1 MVSTWI
7 FTFQFFAFFFG
18 RMRLKKHSE
27 KTEDA
32 RPKREQRKRERASS
46 GTRKSA
52 ALSRLVAKRLLARLA
67 RARKFVT
74 KFLDE
79 EGEVFADGR
88 SNYSRKNTAEN
99 MCGDCRKLCGHRPK
113 ESAKEGRNLEKG
125 SCLPRRVKRR
135 SLSFKKMRKSWK

>member
-1 MVSTWI
+1 M
-7 FTFQFFAFFFG
+7 
-18 RMRLKKHSE
+18 KKHSE

-79 EGEVFADGR
+79 EGEV
-88 SNYSRKNTAEN
+88 SRKGGVITSKN
-99 MCGDCRKLCGHRPK
+99 MCGDFRKMCGHRPK
-113 ESAKEGRNLEKG
+113 EDAKEGLNLKKG
-125 SCLPRRVKRR
+125 ICLPRRVKRR
-135 SLSFKKMRKSWK
+135 SMIALKGENHENNQADLENTY

>member
-1 MVSTWI
+1 
-7 FTFQFFAFFFG
+7 
-18 RMRLKKHSE
+18 MRLKKHSE

-79 EGEVFADGR
+79 EGEVFAEGR
-88 SNYSRKNTAEN
+88 SNHNQNLCAVIFGNCADIDQKKVPRKDEI
-99 MCGDCRKLCGHRPK
+99 C
-113 ESAKEGRNLEKG
+113 
-125 SCLPRRVKRR
+125 
-135 SLSFKKMRKSWK
+135 KKAAVFRER

>member
-1 MVSTWI
+1 
-7 FTFQFFAFFFG
+7 
-18 RMRLKKHSE
+18 MRLKKHSE

-79 EGEVFADGR
+79 EGEVFAEGR
-88 SNYSRKNTAEN
+88 SNHFQ
-99 MCGDCRKLCGHRPK
+99 KL
-113 ESAKEGRNLEKG
+113 GR
-125 SCLPRRVKRR
+125 
-135 SLSFKKMRKSWK
+135 